1 MKNIIFYI
9 FAFVM
14 AFMAVFAFA
23 IFDEIVESTPVTIT
37 NNDTIVTLN
46 NASDNYFSS
55 VKEYFAQ
62 EVEEDFGVV
71 PQKVVIKISSGLLYY
86 DWFPYTVYFK
96 DSDGVWKSIWYGPED
111 IEEAEWKD
119 ALYQIAIVI
128 NTDGAISEEEINDII
143 WAYGVKLK

>member
-9 FAFVM
+9 LAFVM
-14 AFMAVFAFA
+14 AFMAVFAFM
-23 IFDEIVESTPVTIT
+23 IFDEIVESTPDTIT

-55 VKEYFAQ
+55 VKEYFAL

-71 PQKVVIKISSGLLYY
+71 PQKVVIKIAPGLKEHN
-86 DWFPYTVYFK
+86 WHPYTVYFK
-96 DSDGVWKSIWYGPED
+96 DSDGEWKSICYNPED

-119 ALYQIAIVI
+119 ALFQIAKII
-128 NTDGAISEEEINDII
+128 NTDGAISEEEIDYII
-143 WAYGVKLK
+143 WAYGAKIK